1 MKLPNPKSPK
11 VIRLSRPSTGVAL
24 AAGAALLLLAS
35 PAFAAPAEGAGFPW
49 VTWGVSIVNLLIFLG
64 IIYKFGGAGISDYFK
79 SRREKLIENLD
90 EARALREEAEARLEE
105 YSARL
110 DALEA
115 ERKALL
121 DEYHMQGEREKK
133 RIIEEAKLQVD
144 KMRADAKISVEQEIK
159 KAVAS
164 LERQMV
170 DQAVAQAEALAR
182 AELDAGRQ
190 KSLLDSYTQELSAM
204 EPINDSGRAA

>member
-1 MKLPNPKSPK
+1 MKLLKLKLRK
-11 VIRLSRPSTGVAL
+11 VFRLNRTAGVAAL
-24 AAGAALLLLAS
+24 VAVALLLVAQ
-35 PAFAAPAEGAGFPW
+35 PAFAAPGDAGGFPW
-49 VTWGVSIVNLLIFLG
+49 VAWGVSVVNLLIFLG

-79 SRREKLIENLD
+79 ARRERLIENLD

-110 DALEA
+110 DALES

-133 RIIEEAKLQVD
+133 RIVEEAKAQVD

-170 DQAVAQAEALAR
+170 EQAVAQAETLAR

-190 KSLLDSYTQELSAM
+190 RTLLDTYTQELSAM
-204 EPINDSGRAA
+204 DAPKDAERAA

>member
-1 MKLPNPKSPK
+1 MKLRTQKLGKARRTN
-11 VIRLSRPSTGVAL
+11 RTSRSVAV
-24 AAGAALLLLAS
+24 AIAAALLLLAQ
-35 PAFAAPAEGAGFPW
+35 PAFAASGGAGGFDW
-49 VTWGVSIVNLLIFLG
+49 LSWGVSIVNLLIFLG
-64 IIYKFGGAGISDYFK
+64 ILYKFAGPGITKHFEG
-79 SRREKLIENLD
+79 RRAQLLENLD

-110 DALEA
+110 DSLEA

-133 RIIEEAKLQVD
+133 RIIEEAKAQVD
-144 KMRADAKISVEQEIK
+144 KMRADAKTSVEQEIK

-170 DQAVAQAEALAR
+170 EQAVEQAESIAR

-190 KSLLDSYTQELSAM
+190 KALLDSYTKELSSMDALQG
-204 EPINDSGRAA
+204 SGRAA